1 MPERKLPFTE
11 GCSLRDITGKNGDV
25 AHLQKEWYWVIA
37 MLLFFLERDV
47 LVDTLFLILGI
58 IYNATR

>member
-1 MPERKLPFTE
+1 LDK
-11 GCSLRDITGKNGDV
+11 
-25 AHLQKEWYWVIA
+25 LQKEWYWVFAI
-37 MLLFFLERDV
+37 LLFFLEREV